1 MHLLL
6 ASLMSIQFTSCV
18 NMTFYSLTINTK
30 NRLKLISLF
39 FQIKN
44 FFYSFLILL
53 SPLLLQE
60 LNSILQSLLVKIR
73 DIELIDSDRLYM
85 LFLMSS

>member
-73 DIELIDSDRLYM
+73 DIDLIDSDRLYM
-85 LFLMSS
+85 LFLISS